1 LQFRINLSRRSSN
14 EERLLVLLSFRGKQ
28 NYDTSEL
35 PNVEIG
41 TSYRD
46 RLYPWS
52 IVCLLPNMQ
61 RSTVSRTRTQAE
73 EHLKAL
79 YRFNRSFQYT
89 IVFDPER
96 E

>member
-1 LQFRINLSRRSSN
+1 MIP
-14 EERLLVLLSFRGKQ
+14 
-28 NYDTSEL
+28 SEL

-41 TSYRD
+41 ASYRD

-52 IVCLLPNMQ
+52 IVCLLPDMQ
-61 RSTVSRTRTQAE
+61 RSTVSRHRTRTQAE

-79 YRFNRSFQYT
+79 YRFSRSFQYT
-89 IVFDPER
+89 IVFDPES